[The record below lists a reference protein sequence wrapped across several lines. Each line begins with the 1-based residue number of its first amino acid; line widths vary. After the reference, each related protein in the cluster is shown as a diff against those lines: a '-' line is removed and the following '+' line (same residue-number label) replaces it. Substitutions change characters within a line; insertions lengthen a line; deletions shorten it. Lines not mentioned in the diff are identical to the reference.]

1 MVHFQARGLLIF
13 AEVTGALN
21 QGVDGGKDPEHA
33 EQPTLQQE
41 ASQLDC
47 QPKHTP
53 DLDRGVA

>member
-13 AEVTGALN
+13 DEVTNALN

-33 EQPTLQQE
+33 EQPTLQF
-41 ASQLDC
+41 DC

-53 DLDRGVA
+53 DLDRGVV